1 MTDSNSTLDDEVDDL
16 PCCGGYREHRY
27 SCRLR
32 EWPATATPEVR
43 RVAVRSDSIGPAHA
57 KIEDLVHGDLD
68 CRQRKQL
75 TEILAGIWDHGRG
88 YGGRGVVTLAVA
100 ATYRH
105 LAIWMDA
112 ANADE
117 ALRVAGMVERYD
129 VTDICCPCCQE
140 IECDDGCPLE
150 PIRTEAAS

>member
-1 MTDSNSTLDDEVDDL
+1 MTDSKSTLDDEVDESAVPPWRAAWMAFVATSDPGRDL
-16 PCCGGYREHRY
+16 SGLAQGDDVDPQWRAAWTAAARA
-27 SCRLR
+27 
-32 EWPATATPEVR
+32 ATGSA
-43 RVAVRSDSIGPAHA
+43 A
-57 KIEDLVHGDLD
+57 KH
-68 CRQRKQL
+68 
-75 TEILAGIWDHGRG
+75 
-88 YGGRGVVTLAVA
+88 AVA
-100 ATYRH
+100 ASYRH
-105 LAIWMDA
+105 LAVWMDT